1 MRKLKMFFMD
11 HWGKMSIAFA
21 TIALIIAF
29 VFLLMRLDS
38 YGRNT
43 MLAYVPMY
51 ILMGAIQAIV
61 FVGAYMFFFSGGF
74 SKLKKNKVK
83 SSKVNVKFTDVIG
96 FENAKKEAMEVV
108 DIIKDSSRVKK
119 IGGKLVKG
127 ILLMGP
133 PGCGKTLLAKAIA
146 TEAKMPFISIAGSEF
161 VEVFVG
167 VGASRVRKLFKQARK
182 LAYTEGSCIV
192 FIDEIDVIGRGR
204 TFSYMGGGEET
215 NSTQNQLLVEMDGL
229 ESTGQNIIVIA
240 ATNANENVLDKALLR
255 PGRFDRKIQ
264 ITLPTLEERE
274 DIFKYYLKK
283 VKAGTDIDV
292 RKLASYTK
300 FKSPAEIENIVKEAA
315 LISTRNKKNFVDMED
330 LSLAMDRVN
339 LGLETQLTMT
349 KREKEMTAYHEA
361 GHAVALYLLHPTDE
375 IFKASLKSRGGAL
388 GLVYHTPREELH
400 TQSKEELI
408 ADIIVALGGYA
419 AEKIKYGTT
428 STGVSSD
435 FHKAMAIAN
444 AMVWN
449 FGMGTR
455 GLVGDFN
462 AIPKDNMSSKL
473 KEELNT
479 QTLEIMNTC
488 LNKVNECLTN
498 DWAIVEDMA
507 QEMLKKDE
515 LTYNEVEKL
524 FEKHGK
530 NKVIT
535 ANEYIGIKDSPA
547 KEESEKKAE
556 IENAGNIKNEDSKKE
571 EPKSEEQKSEEKK
584 DEEHKTQE

>member
-1 MRKLKMFFMD
+1 MRKIKMFFMD
-11 HWGKMSIAFA
+11 HWGKI
-21 TIALIIAF
+21 TIALLTVLLIVAF
-29 VFLLMRLDS
+29 AYLLMRLDS
-38 YGRNT
+38 YARST
-43 MLAYVPMY
+43 MLAYIPMY

-74 SKLKKNKVK
+74 SKLKKNKVN

-108 DIIKDSSRVKK
+108 DIIKDSTRVKK

-182 LAYTEGSCIV
+182 LAYTEGSCII

-240 ATNANENVLDKALLR
+240 ATNANEGVLDKALLR

-274 DIFKYYLKK
+274 DIFKYYLGKIK
-283 VKAGTDIDV
+283 SGDDINV
-292 RKLASYTK
+292 RKLASGTK

-315 LISTRNKKNFVDMED
+315 LISTRNKKQFVDMED

-339 LGLETQLTMT
+339 LGLETSITMT
-349 KREKEMTAYHEA
+349 KEEKEMTAYHEA
-361 GHAVALYLLHPTDE
+361 GHAVAVYLLHPTDE
-375 IFKASLKSRGGAL
+375 IFKATIRSRGGAL
-388 GLVYHTPREELH
+388 GFVYHTPKEELH
-400 TQSKEELI
+400 NQNREQMLAAIMVS
-408 ADIIVALGGYA
+408 LGGYV

-435 FHKAMAIAN
+435 FRHAMAVAN
-444 AMVWN
+444 SMVWN

-455 GLVGDFN
+455 GFVGDFT
-462 AIPKDNMSSKL
+462 AIPKDCMSSKL

-479 QTLEIMNTC
+479 ETMEIMNTC
-488 LNKVNECLTN
+488 LNKVNECLTKE
-498 DWAIVEDMA
+498 WAIVEDLA
-507 QEMLKKDE
+507 QEMLKKEE
-515 LTYNEVEKL
+515 LTYAEVDQI
-524 FEKHGK
+524 FVKHGK
-530 NKVIT
+530 SKVISDK
-535 ANEYIGIKDSPA
+535 EYISIKDSSD
-547 KEESEKKAE
+547 KEKSENKAE
-556 IENAGNIKNEDSKKE
+556 IQKAEEIKKE
-571 EPKSEEQKSEEKK
+571 EQKEKEAKAEEVKK
-584 DEEHKTQE
+584 QD

>member
-1 MRKLKMFFMD
+1 MKKIKMFFMD
-11 HWGKMSIAFA
+11 HWGLISIVAA
-21 TIALIIAF
+21 TLFLIYIF
-29 VFLLMRLDS
+29 VVLLMRLDS

-43 MLAYVPMY
+43 MLAYIPMY
-51 ILMGAIQAIV
+51 ILMGAVQAIV

-83 SSKVNVKFTDVIG
+83 TNKVNVKFSDVIG
-96 FENAKKEAMEVV
+96 FEAAKKEAMEVV
-108 DIIKDSSRVKK
+108 DIIRDSRRVKQ

-167 VGASRVRKLFKQARK
+167 VGASRVRKLFAQARK
-182 LAYTEGSCIV
+182 LAYTEGSCII

-229 ESTGQNIIVIA
+229 ESSSHNIIVIA

-264 ITLPTLEERE
+264 ITLPTFEERE
-274 DIFKYYLKK
+274 DIFKYYLGKIK
-283 VKAGTDIDV
+283 TSDDIDAK
-292 RKLASYTK
+292 KLASYAK

-315 LISTRNKKNFVDMED
+315 LISTRNKKTVVDMED
-330 LSLAMDRVN
+330 ISAAMDRVD
-339 LGLETQLTMT
+339 LGLETHLTMT
-349 KREKEMTAYHEA
+349 KEEKEMTAYHEA

-388 GLVYHTPREELH
+388 GLVAHSPKEELH
-400 TQSKEELI
+400 TQSRETLL
-408 ADIIVALGGYA
+408 ADVVVALAGYA
-419 AEKIKYGTT
+419 AEKIKYQTT

-435 FHKAMAIAN
+435 FQKAMAIAN

-449 FGMGTR
+449 FGMSTKGF
-455 GLVGDFN
+455 VGDFSV
-462 AIPKDNMSSKL
+462 IPKESMSSKL
-473 KEELNT
+473 KEELN
-479 QTLEIMNTC
+479 LETMNI
-488 LNKVNECLTN
+488 LNSCLTKVTDCLTKEWN
-498 DWAIVEDMA
+498 IVDNLA
-507 QEMLKKDE
+507 QEL
-515 LTYNEVEKL
+515 L
-524 FEKHGK
+524 
-530 NKVIT
+530 
-535 ANEYIGIKDSPA
+535 
-547 KEESEKKAE
+547 
-556 IENAGNIKNEDSKKE
+556 KKE
-571 EPKSEEQKSEEKK
+571 ELDYKEVEQIFAKYSKSKKNNALEQQAVEEN
-584 DEEHKTQE
+584 TQINNND